1 MAERIDYS
9 KSKLSI
15 FAAYIRPHRRAFAL
29 DMGLSL
35 AVAVVL
41 LGLLSRTMD
50 WPEEAWDRA
59 LAENVKPA
67 FLEINRRAF
76 ALDMGLSLAV
86 AVVDLVFPYVTRQTM
101 NRLLPERLFTV
112 FFAVMGILF
121 AAYLLRALFQYLITI
136 IGHRMGTLVEADMRH
151 DVFMHM
157 QELSFSFFDRNRTGV
172 LLARA
177 TNDLF
182 EIVELA
188 HHGPE
193 NILMCTISIVGA
205 LLMLLTVNIPLALVL
220 LAMMPVCLI
229 FAVKQRVRMQ
239 NANKEVKRKTGEIN
253 AAIESGISGV
263 RTSKAFANEEV
274 EGAKFDV
281 ANEAF
286 KTSKEAYYKAMGLF
300 NAGIEGAV
308 GIMQIVVITIGGWL
322 IMQDRMNY
330 IDLIT
335 FTLYV
340 STFTSPIRKL
350 TFFMETWSQGMA
362 GFERFLELMRT
373 RPEIE
378 DAPDATE
385 LVKARGEVRLDHVGF
400 SYANGVPV
408 LRDVCMEIRPGEKF
422 ALVGPSGGGKT
433 TICHLIP
440 RFYDVTEGAVLVD
453 GIDVRKLTQASLRR
467 NIGIIQQDVFIFAG
481 TVMDNIRYGRPD
493 ATEEEIVEA
502 ARRAEIHEDIMQ
514 LPDGYYTYVFL
525 KNPPVLILDEAT
537 SALDSVTEARIQA
550 SFDELAKGR
559 TCLVIA
565 HRLSTVRN
573 ADRIAVI
580 EEHSILEQGSREEL
594 LALNGAYAA
603 LEAAQAI

>member
-1 MAERIDYS
+1 MNQRNIDFNAS
-9 KSKLSI
+9 RFSV
-15 FAAYIRPHRRAFAL
+15 FAAYIRGHLGLFVL
-29 DMGLSL
+29 DMLFC
-35 AVAVVL
+35 VVSAL
-41 LGLLSRTMD
+41 I
-50 WPEEAWDRA
+50 A
-59 LAENVKPA
+59 LA
-67 FLEINRRAF
+67 
-76 ALDMGLSLAV
+76 
-86 AVVDLVFPYVTRQTM
+86 FPMVSRWAM
-101 NRLLPERLFTV
+101 RELLPQSLYRTFFT
-112 FFAVMGILF
+112 VMGIMF
-121 AAYLLRALFQYLITI
+121 VAYILSALLQYFVTV
-136 IGHRMGTLVEADMRH
+136 IGHRMGTRVEADMRH

-157 QELSFSFFDRNRTGV
+157 QELSFSFFDKNRTGV

-193 NILMCTISIVGA
+193 NILMCSISILGA
-205 LLMLLTVNIPLALVL
+205 LLILLTVNVPLALVL
-220 LAMMPVCLI
+220 LAMMPACII
-229 FAVKQRVRMQ
+229 FSLRQRVRMQ
-239 NANKEVKRKTGEIN
+239 NANKEVKKKTGEIN

-263 RTSKAFANEEV
+263 RTSKAFANEAV
-274 EGAKFDV
+274 EGAKFNV

-286 KTSKEAYYKAMGLF
+286 KTSKEAYYRAMGLF

-308 GIMQIVVITIGGWL
+308 GIMQIVVITIGGYL
-322 IMQDRMNY
+322 IMRGRMNY

-378 DAPDATE
+378 DAPDAVDLE
-385 LVKARGEVRLDHVGF
+385 KARGDIRLDRVGF
-400 SYANGVPV
+400 SYSNGVPV
-408 LRDVCMEIRPGEKF
+408 LKGVSMEIHPGEKF

-453 GIDVRKLTQASLRR
+453 GTDVRKITQRSLRK

-481 TVMDNIRYGRPD
+481 TVLDNIRYGRPE
-493 ATEEEIVEA
+493 ASEAEIVEA
-502 ARRAEIHEDIMQ
+502 AKRAEIHEDIMQ
-514 LPDGYYTYVFL
+514 LPDGYYTYVGERGVVLSGGQKQRISIARVFL
-525 KNPPVLILDEAT
+525 KNPPILILDEAT
-537 SALDSVTEARIQA
+537 SALDSVTEARIQE
-550 SFDELAKGR
+550 SFDELSKGR

-573 ADRIAVI
+573 SDRIAVI
-580 EEHSILEQGSREEL
+580 EEHHILEQGSREEL
-594 LALNGAYAA
+594 LKKNGVYAA
-603 LEAAQAI
+603 LEAAQTI

>member
-1 MAERIDYS
+1 MKQGRIDYNAS
-9 KSKLSI
+9 KFSV
-15 FAAYIRPHRRAFAL
+15 FAAYIRGHLGLFLL
-29 DMGLSL
+29 DMVFCIVSALITL
-35 AVAVVL
+35 AFPMVSRWAMRVL
-41 LGLLSRTMD
+41 LPQNLYRT
-50 WPEEAWDRA
+50 
-59 LAENVKPA
+59 
-67 FLEINRRAF
+67 F
-76 ALDMGLSLAV
+76 
-86 AVVDLVFPYVTRQTM
+86 
-101 NRLLPERLFTV
+101 FTV
-112 FFAVMGILF
+112 MAVMF
-121 AAYLLRALFQYLITI
+121 AAYILSALLQYFVTVV
-136 IGHRMGTLVEADMRH
+136 GHKMGTLVEADMRH

-322 IMQDRMNY
+322 IMQGRMNH

-378 DAPDATE
+378 DAPDAVE
-385 LVKARGEVRLDHVGF
+385 LVNARGDVRLDHVGF

-514 LPDGYYTYVFL
+514 LPDGYYTYVGERGVVLSGGQKQRISIARVFL